1 MKFYFRVKGIRSLRV
16 ADASVIRNSP
26 SGLLNAP
33 VMMIV
38 EKVSDMIKHHRKHQ
52 TQDCC
57 LKCALNKHVQVVTV
71 LLI

>member
-26 SGLLNAP
+26 SGLTNAP
-33 VMMIV
+33 VMMIA

-52 TQDCC
+52 TQTVV
-57 LKCALNKHVQVVTV
+57 LNVH
-71 LLI
+71 

>member
-1 MKFYFRVKGIRSLRV
+1 MFKISFYLIV
-16 ADASVIRNSP
+16 ALNFASVIRNSP

-52 TQDCC
+52 TQTVV
-57 LKCALNKHVQVVTV
+57 LNVH
-71 LLI
+71 